1 MIKILEMEFP
11 ALLSGLIIIGKLC
24 NPSVPQFFHLE
35 NGDHSS
41 SYLME
46 LIWKLNE
53 YKYLEAGT

>member
-1 MIKILEMEFP
+1 MEFP
-11 ALLSGLIIIGKLC
+11 ALLSDLIIIGKLC